1 MTLDILLGAATSV
14 ALTLYLTYVLLKPER
29 F

>member
-1 MTLDILLGAATSV
+1 MNLDLLLGAATGV